1 MSKMPTETGWLG
13 DQTGARSDRKDD
25 FWGNPNNGTGAG
37 SAENGVK
44 TVFDPCPKGWMVAS
58 PAVIKEFVAG
68 RDADVTSGSVMKWLT
83 YKYDDTNTSYW
94 PLGGFKEGDDAGN
107 GGSNLIAMTCWSNS
121 PYAGYGSS
129 DHKAYCYTY
138 NNNLQKS
145 EEEYNRAFGFN
156 VRCMKVQ

>member
-1 MSKMPTETGWLG
+1 
-13 DQTGARSDRKDD
+13 
-25 FWGNPNNGTGAG
+25 
-37 SAENGVK
+37 
-44 TVFDPCPKGWMVAS
+44 MVAS